1 MIAPLRYLIVDD
13 EELGRLSVEAAAKQ
27 YPYLLK
33 CGVSSHAIEA
43 REMILSL
50 TPDIVFADIEMP
62 QVNGVDL
69 LRTLVGQVPAPVF
82 ITSHPEFAI
91 DGYELDCIDYLLKP
105 FTEKRFARCA
115 QKLHD
120 FFQLRSDALAH
131 INEQE
136 GDTITIKQGYDK
148 FKVRISSILYLEAMK
163 DYTRIVTDAAQYL
176 VLETLTSM
184 NEKLPTGK
192 FIRIHRSFIVN
203 QDKVTGVTL
212 NKVHIKE
219 CQLPVGKLYKTIVG
233 DFF

>member
-13 EELGRLSVEAAAKQ
+13 DELARLSIEAAAKQ
-27 YPYLLK
+27 YPYLVK
-33 CGVSSHAIEA
+33 CGTSSHAIEA

-50 TPDIVFADIEMP
+50 QPDIVFADIEMP
-62 QVNGVDL
+62 GISGVDL
-69 LRTLVGQVPAPVF
+69 LRTLVGKVPAPVF

-91 DGYELDCIDYLLKP
+91 DGYELECIDYLLKP

-131 INEQE
+131 INERE
-136 GDTITIKQGYDK
+136 GESITIKQGYDK
-148 FKVRISSILYLEAMK
+148 FKIRIASILYLEAMK
-163 DYTRIVTDAAQYL
+163 DYTRIRTETGQYL

-184 NEKLPTGK
+184 FEKVPPEK

-203 QDKVTGVTL
+203 QEKVTGITL

-219 CQLPVGKLYKTIVG
+219 CQLPVGKSYKTIVS